1 MDLSPIV
8 AQLEAETASL
18 NHIVLSSPVDS
29 RSDVDAEKELTSIL
43 ASAYP
48 GGVWPVNAGME
59 PATPTIV
66 YRLAGTADV
75 AIDGYPLAFVEHRT
89 LPAAH
94 ASERRQMTAVI
105 RENGAERTIE
115 GRGNGPI
122 DAFVDALEVVVRSG
136 TYADVITAV
145 AAIRTAIDA
154 SAWGVQIADEAD
166 GEFNLDLTLNQK
178 TLDVQFITPAL
189 PGVSSD
195 LTPSAVVYPLS
206 DDAEESNYD
215 SCTKQ
220 LITTQFGVAIM
231 TTEGNIE
238 ALRDEVFA
246 AIHGWVPATGYHP
259 VEYVRGEAAGRIGGL
274 EVWRDLFRT
283 AHYMRNGA

>member
-8 AQLEAETASL
+8 TQLEAETTSL
-18 NHIVLSSPVDS
+18 NHIVLSTPVDS
-29 RSDVDAEKELTSIL
+29 RSDVDTEKELTSIL

-75 AIDGYPLAFVEHRT
+75 AIDGYPLAFVE
-89 LPAAH
+89 
-94 ASERRQMTAVI
+94 Q
-105 RENGAERTIE
+105 
-115 GRGNGPI
+115 
-122 DAFVDALEVVVRSG
+122 FEVVVRAA

-283 AHYMRNGA
+283 AHYMRNGV